1 LFYERGKISTRVAY
15 NIRSRFVAGYVTV
28 TDTQA
33 LAGDYTDPVS
43 RLDFSFGYSPV
54 KDITLSFDVSNL
66 LAQPFTNYNASRGPT
81 FRRDVRDESRFIA
94 LGARFRF

>member
-1 LFYERGKISTRVAY
+1 
-15 NIRSRFVAGYVTV
+15 VTV